1 MKPRIFTLAFFRKA
15 LPVSGVNDETDAG
28 RPLVVY
34 FCYASEFKDLNI
46 VKNVFKYRDYEASS
60 IRIKIGDLFPTKFLE

>member
-1 MKPRIFTLAFFRKA
+1 M
-15 LPVSGVNDETDAG
+15 SGVNDETDAG

-34 FCYASEFKDLNI
+34 FCYASEFQDLNM
-46 VKNVFKYRDYEASS
+46 VKNVFNYIDYEASS

>member
-1 MKPRIFTLAFFRKA
+1 MPI
-15 LPVSGVNDETDAG
+15 SGVNDEPDAG

-34 FCYASEFKDLNI
+34 FCYASEFKDLNM
-46 VKNVFKYRDYEASS
+46 VKNVFKYRDYKASS

>member
-1 MKPRIFTLAFFRKA
+1 MPI
-15 LPVSGVNDETDAG
+15 SGVNNEPDAG

-34 FCYASEFKDLNI
+34 FCYASEFKDLNM
-46 VKNVFKYRDYEASS
+46 VKNVFKYRDYKASS